1 MNYVNQPVEA
11 GNQTNDATSPALEL
25 GKVIDPHPVY
35 AAMAKAREAAEA
47 NGTEVADVLWDPA
60 SPELA
65 VDDDDYWN
73 DLTER
78 NWETLSRWYAMALAA
93 SRKGE
98 TLHFKGR
105 DGVETVTV
113 INVAQPNIAS
123 EPTPD
128 TLPAIISPVDGT
140 GPQQA
145 VSSVMTATTSPIATP
160 QELTELRLKLHSN
173 GYHPVPVVG
182 AHVDTNS
189 AGKRPT
195 MPAWQTKCLTAEP
208 HEIASW
214 SLSQRNCT
222 NTGILCGEI
231 VGVDI
236 DVLDEALSAKL
247 AACALQSFGPTSLR
261 RIGRA
266 PKIMLVYRV
275 EKPHEKLSTSDL
287 IFGNDLEDKNARAKV
302 EILAQGQQFVGFGI
316 HPDTKAPGQLK
327 PAKSIPRPLGASPV
341 RFAHEGQCVTKLRET

>member
-35 AAMAKAREAAEA
+35 AAMAKAREAADA

-98 TLHFKGR
+98 TLHFKVR

-145 VSSVMTATTSPIATP
+145 VSSVMTATTSPIATL
-160 QELTELRLKLHSN
+160 QELANRRRERLKRESR
-173 GYHPVPVVG
+173 
-182 AHVDTNS
+182 T
-189 AGKRPT
+189 
-195 MPAWQTKCLTAEP
+195 TASE
-208 HEIASW
+208 
-214 SLSQRNCT
+214 
-222 NTGILCGEI
+222 
-231 VGVDI
+231 
-236 DVLDEALSAKL
+236 
-247 AACALQSFGPTSLR
+247 
-261 RIGRA
+261 
-266 PKIMLVYRV
+266 
-275 EKPHEKLSTSDL
+275 
-287 IFGNDLEDKNARAKV
+287 RAKSP
-302 EILAQGQQFVGFGI
+302 GRFVAVKSRAVRRFWMRLIISQMTWIMMIGFGSAL
-316 HPDTKAPGQLK
+316 HFTRVPLATG
-327 PAKSIPRPLGASPV
+327 SISGRTFPPNTQTATRN
-341 RFAHEGQCVTKLRET
+341 